1 MSNTANIILDIF
13 ILIFVSI
20 GILTSVGILYLIYY
34 NRHEKPIDTPILL
47 LCNTYLA
54 VIITCLPLLDMYAH
68 NLYGNSNENI
78 SFDTW
83 WCYGRAYLLHV
94 GIHLIYYSYLLQ
106 SCFRFFR
113 IVLYKYKQLQNFRFM
128 LRLVFIQ
135 WLLAFLLILPIL
147 FLHHFQYV
155 PEYHYCQI
163 PFYDL
168 YGLLI
173 GGSIIYY
180 FPMIMIG
187 SIYFYIIYHMHKT
200 KNVAIQQNR
209 QRTNQRDA
217 VVLRRIIILVGMLFF
232 LSFPTILV
240 WIVYIITGYL
250 HPFIYDFQWL
260 TFALSLS
267 ILPMAPA
274 LLTPYLKHLITFKWR
289 DKHHIHPMIVTQQL
303 ELRQRIAGL

>member
-1 MSNTANIILDIF
+1 MSNTGNIIFDIF
-13 ILIFVSI
+13 ILIFLSI

-34 NRHEKPIDTPILL
+34 NRHQKPIDTPILL
-47 LCNTYLA
+47 LCNTYFA

-128 LRLVFIQ
+128 FGLIFIQ
-135 WLLAFLLILPIL
+135 WLIAFLFILPL
-147 FLHHFQYV
+147 LLLHNFHYLPQYHFCLVQLN
-155 PEYHYCQI
+155 
-163 PFYDL
+163 DL
-168 YGLLI
+168 QAALLAA
-173 GGSIIYY
+173 SVLYL
-180 FPMIMIG
+180 FPMSIIG
-187 SIYFYIIYHMHKT
+187 SIYFYIIYYMRQT

-209 QRTNQRDA
+209 QRTNQRDV
-217 VVLRRIIILVGMLFF
+217 VVLRRIIILVGMLLF
-232 LSFPTILV
+232 LSFPTLIL
-240 WIVYIITGYL
+240 WLAYLITGYL
-250 HPFIYDFQWL
+250 SPLVYHFEWL

-267 ILPMAPA
+267 FLPMASA
-274 LLTPYLKHLITFKWR
+274 LLSPNLKNLIISKWR
-289 DKHHIHPMIVTQQL
+289 QKQRIQPMIVTQQF
-303 ELRQRIAGL
+303 ELRQRIPGS